1 MNTTV
6 QMNHSA
12 LQNCRE
18 RLPVGRKIFYLH
30 WHENYERLKEKVI
43 CLTTKEK
50 PGNQIGTFCKLKKNG
65 KENQLCNFFEF
76 HFCFLFI
83 NLWPFWSAW
92 DKIKSAV
99 YKLFSSFNNIGGIY
113 IKIKYVKNEL
123 SEDSA

>member
-30 WHENYERLKEKVI
+30 WHENYERLKEEVI

-50 PGNQIGTFCKLKKNG
+50 PGNQIGTFCKLKKMVRKTNRAIFL
-65 KENQLCNFFEF
+65 NSISA
-76 HFCFLFI
+76 FCSLI
-83 NLWPFWSAW
+83 YGPFGQHG
-92 DKIKSAV
+92 IK
-99 YKLFSSFNNIGGIY
+99 
-113 IKIKYVKNEL
+113 
-123 SEDSA
+123 